1 MCFVFEFYPLEG
13 YMKFKTLLG
22 HLNEMF
28 PLKLAEGWDNV
39 GFIFGDSDKLVS
51 KTLVCLTVTP
61 SVVQEAVDWG
71 ADLIISH
78 HPFPFR
84 KTNKITNETVEGA
97 MILQLA
103 KSGINIYSPH
113 TAFDSA
119 DSGIN
124 QTTLEALGLTGIS
137 DLVEKPDMNGSGRVG
152 VYTEPTNLE
161 HVIQVCK
168 RHYGVDTLKVVGNKE
183 DKVSKVATACG
194 SGGDFFSAAK
204 ARGVD
209 LFITG
214 EASFHTCVAAQ
225 SHGIA
230 MILTGHY
237 ASERIAVEDLAV
249 ELNNKFKKIEFLASE
264 TDVSPVSFF

>member
-1 MCFVFEFYPLEG
+1 
-13 YMKFKTLLG
+13 MKFRALLG

-28 PLKLAEGWDNV
+28 PPKLAEEWDNV
-39 GFIFGDSDKLVS
+39 GFIFGDSGKVVS
-51 KTLVCLTVTP
+51 KVLVCLTVTP
-61 SVVQEAVDWG
+61 AVVKEAVNWN
-71 ADLIISH
+71 ADLIITH

-97 MILQLA
+97 MILELA
-103 KSGINIYSPH
+103 RADINIYSPH

-124 QTTLEALGLTGIS
+124 QSTLEALGLTSIS
-137 DLVEKPDMNGSGRVG
+137 DLVEKRDMNGSGRVG
-152 VYTEPTNLE
+152 VYTEPTTLE
-161 HVIQVCK
+161 KIIDVCK
-168 RHYGVDTLKVVGNKE
+168 RHYGVDTLKVVGAKE
-183 DKVSKVATACG
+183 DKISKVATACG

-204 ARGVD
+204 AKGVD

-214 EASFHTCVAAQ
+214 EASFHTCIAAQ

-249 ELNNKFKKIEFLASE
+249 ELKNKFKKIEFAASE
-264 TDVSPVSFF
+264 ADVSPVSFL